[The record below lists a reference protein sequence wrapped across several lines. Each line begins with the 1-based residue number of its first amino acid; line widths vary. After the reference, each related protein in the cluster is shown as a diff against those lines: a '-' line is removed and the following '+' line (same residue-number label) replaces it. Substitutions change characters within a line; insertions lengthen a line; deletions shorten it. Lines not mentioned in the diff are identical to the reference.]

1 MPVYPGALPGTFYLS
16 FHQLALARHAYRKFG
31 KGIHLA
37 ALNFGDCFSYA
48 LAKASNEPLLFKGA
62 EFSQTDIIPAL
73 PT

>member
-1 MPVYPGALPGTFYLS
+1 MPVYPGALPGTGNLG
-16 FHQLALARHAYRKFG
+16 YRKFG